1 LGTPAG
7 RIMFSLRSLALL
19 VASYVVLPRLTFL
32 PPNLH
37 AVLVVFGPFLLPRA
51 LDWAL
56 AARATR
62 PSLPVQPVPR
72 RVQRALYLLFVGA
85 LASLGLSL
93 ARFAP
98 ANVFLQTRSHVR
110 TETSVLF
117 ARLRHVRPLTATDEV
132 LRAKFALSGR
142 NRLLYLAY
150 GPDALLACM
159 WCASAG
165 GDDQQ
170 RYFAYSL
177 PAIVVPHLAHLVLIG
192 LVTSSL
198 VAGPESAR
206 FRTHAAIAG
215 VLLVVV
221 EAWYMG
227 TYDLTANKAAV
238 SVAQLDCVFWR
249 VRLMR
254 YLAFVAVDLGL
265 ALVLWATSTN
275 RWLAQPVSLA
285 QHLEAATKQA
295 EDTLNKLR
303 ALGLLTNSVHRDAT
317 LRGVR
322 EDYWRTEGQVMAE
335 VVQDPAVVEHIN
347 SVMSSMDFGALQGRV
362 GQVADGILAGI
373 DSLRTSPGH
382 EEAI

>member
-1 LGTPAG
+1 
-7 RIMFSLRSLALL
+7 MFSLRSLALL

-32 PPNLH
+32 PPHLH
-37 AVLVVFGPFLLPRA
+37 AVLLLFGPFLLPRA
-51 LDWAL
+51 LDWIL

-62 PSLPVQPVPR
+62 RSLPVQPVPP
-72 RVQRALYLLFVGA
+72 RVRRALHLLFVGA
-85 LASLGLSL
+85 LASLVLSL

-98 ANVFLQTRSHVR
+98 DNIFLQTRSHVR

-117 ARLRHVRPLTATDEV
+117 ARLRHVRPLTAADEA

-150 GPDALLACM
+150 GPDALLACS
-159 WCASAG
+159 WCPGAA

-170 RYFAYSL
+170 RYFLYSL
-177 PAIVVPHLAHLVLIG
+177 PTIIAPHLAHLALLALATST
-192 LVTSSL
+192 LVG
-198 VAGPESAR
+198 GPESAR

-215 VLLVVV
+215 MLLLVV

-227 TYDLTANKAAV
+227 TYDLSANKGAA

-249 VRLMR
+249 VRLTR
-254 YLAFVAVDLGL
+254 YLTFAAADLVL

-285 QHLEAATKQA
+285 QRLEAATKQA

-303 ALGLLTNSVHRDAT
+303 ALGLLSNSVHRDAT

-347 SVMSSMDFGALQGRV
+347 SAMGSMDLGALQGRV

-373 DSLRTSPGH
+373 DSLRVSPSH
-382 EEAI
+382 EQGG